1 MNLGNCDVCGR
12 ELQGYTSVNGM
23 KFCAKCYQE
32 TFGQPTN
39 NCLYCAFKSG
49 DEKMKTNS
57 IKGFEK
63 LKKENQ
69 RLKNQIEQADQQI
82 QFMLDEIKNRET
94 CGLCEKLDIKRIKS
108 LEQENEVLKKAL
120 ELACEKLKI
129 IVDNFASVFDISSD
143 YCCSHYFIEQAKE
156 SIDEKR

>member
-39 NCLYCAFKSG
+39 NCLCCAFKSAN
-49 DEKMKTNS
+49 EKMKTNS

-63 LKKENQ
+63 LKKENEQLKEQLQEQIDYKDEYYHYWQETKKEQ
-69 RLKNQIEQADQQI
+69 RKNKQIRKQI
-82 QFMLDEIKNRET
+82 CDEIRRAFNKEDFWLYGDN
-94 CGLCEKLDIKRIKS
+94 
-108 LEQENEVLKKAL
+108 N
-120 ELACEKLKI
+120 KI
-129 IVDNFASVFDISSD
+129 ISIHEDKFNEILDK
-143 YCCSHYFIEQAKE
+143 IEKGNE
-156 SIDEKR
+156 FNV

>member
-39 NCLYCAFKSG
+39 NCLYCAFKSA
-49 DEKMKTNS
+49 DKKMKTNS

-63 LKKENQ
+63 LKKEN
-69 RLKNQIEQADQQI
+69 K
-82 QFMLDEIKNRET
+82 
-94 CGLCEKLDIKRIKS
+94 
-108 LEQENEVLKKAL
+108 VLKEAL
-120 ELACEKLKI
+120 TIAINNILALQGITKDSPEYEYRFLATW
-129 IVDNFASVFDISSD
+129 ND
-143 YCCSHYFIEQAKE
+143 YMEQKE
-156 SIDEKR
+156 SK